1 MIIDTHLHHYER
13 GFFSPRWLDYVAYS
27 WAFRNPPFNKDPA
40 IVRPKIEEGLEDV
53 GGNRLI
59 EHMDEAGIDVGVIM
73 MSLVIILITGFFLYF
88 LIKNPIKSFKFLLKG
103 TVIVMLGLVA
113 WSALFCFLYEI

>member
-1 MIIDTHLHHYER
+1 MNMIISDNVL
-13 GFFSPRWLDYVAYS
+13 
-27 WAFRNPPFNKDPA
+27 
-40 IVRPKIEEGLEDV
+40 
-53 GGNRLI
+53 
-59 EHMDEAGIDVGVIM
+59 IDVGVIM

>member
-1 MIIDTHLHHYER
+1 MNMIISDNVLISV
-13 GFFSPRWLDYVAYS
+13 G
-27 WAFRNPPFNKDPA
+27 A
-40 IVRPKIEEGLEDV
+40 IV
-53 GGNRLI
+53 
-59 EHMDEAGIDVGVIM
+59 

-113 WSALFCFLYEI
+113 WSVLFCFLYEI

>member
-1 MIIDTHLHHYER
+1 MNMIISDNVLISV
-13 GFFSPRWLDYVAYS
+13 G
-27 WAFRNPPFNKDPA
+27 A
-40 IVRPKIEEGLEDV
+40 IV
-53 GGNRLI
+53 
-59 EHMDEAGIDVGVIM
+59 

>member
-1 MIIDTHLHHYER
+1 MC
-13 GFFSPRWLDYVAYS
+13 
-27 WAFRNPPFNKDPA
+27 A
-40 IVRPKIEEGLEDV
+40 IV
-53 GGNRLI
+53 
-59 EHMDEAGIDVGVIM
+59 

-88 LIKNPIKSFKFLLKG
+88 LIKNPIKSFKCLLKG